1 MRVQRQRPALRAWPW
16 AGVAA
21 PAQTRLISPPA
32 VAELRPVDAALAAV
46 GTSAVVVEGLLRAP
60 AGVSPA
66 AYLLA
71 LVAGAPLAIR
81 TRAPLLALV
90 GVEVGAIACAVV
102 LHATWSVVAPVVIQL
117 YTVAL
122 LGDRQR
128 SLVIGAITAVAVM
141 LTILL
146 TEGSIDA
153 QGLATRLP
161 LVFLALAIGDTARS
175 RRELWVAEQERAE
188 REAREQEEEVRRH
201 AAAERMQIAREL
213 HDSLGHFLVA
223 MNVRASVAVDLGDPE
238 NSAAALEDIKQASA
252 GALSDLRATLKL
264 LRDQNDAA
272 PTKPAPDMAALPGL
286 VQHARAAG
294 LDVDLEVD
302 VGEIVLP
309 SAIGGA
315 VFRIVQEALTN
326 VLRHAEATSARVSV
340 LTRSGKV
347 EVEVT
352 DDGTKTTV
360 AAHDPGFG
368 LRGMGERV
376 ATLDGRLDAGPR
388 DGGGW
393 RVHAVL
399 PLRPGAPG

>member
-1 MRVQRQRPALRAWPW
+1 MRVLPQRSALRAWPS

-21 PAQTRLISPPA
+21 RGQRGPTAPLA
-32 VAELRPVDAALAAV
+32 VAELRPVDVTLAVIGTAAV
-46 GTSAVVVEGLLRAP
+46 LVEGLLRAP

-71 LVAGAPLAIR
+71 VVAGAPLAIR
-81 TRAPLLALV
+81 TRAPLLALA
-90 GVEVGAIACAVV
+90 GVEVGAVGCAVV
-102 LHATWSVVAPVVIQL
+102 LDATWTVVALVAIQL

-161 LVFLALAIGDTARS
+161 LVFLALAIGDTVRS
-175 RRELWVAEQERAE
+175 RRELQAAAQERAD
-188 REAREQEEEVRRH
+188 RETREQEEEVRRH

-223 MNVRASVAVDLGDPE
+223 MNVRASVAVELGDPE
-238 NSAAALEDIKQASA
+238 DSAAALEDIKRTSA

-264 LRDQNDAA
+264 LRDQNDTA
-272 PTKPAPDMAALPGL
+272 PTAPTSDLAALPGL

-309 SAIGGA
+309 SAISGA
-315 VFRIVQEALTN
+315 AFRIVQEALTN
-326 VLRHAEATSARVSV
+326 VLRHAGATSARVSV
-340 LTRSGKV
+340 LTRSGGL

-352 DDGTKTTV
+352 DDGTNTTV
-360 AAHDPGFG
+360 STADPGFG

-376 ATLDGRLDAGPR
+376 ATLGGRLDAGPR

-399 PLRPGAPG
+399 PLRPGAPE